1 MTVVVK
7 DAKPVVA
14 IAATWSAD
22 MTAISALVTAA
33 RLTVDKSATCAVV
46 RFLMSYSD
54 EPEIDVI
61 ATGIPLPDQRSFS
74 LIG

>member
-1 MTVVVK
+1 MVVK
-7 DAKPVVA
+7 EARPVVA
-14 IAATWSAD
+14 MAATWSAD

-54 EPEIDVI
+54 EPEIDEMV
-61 ATGIPLPDQRSFS
+61 ATGIPLPDQRSFG